1 MTSNPRITPPRPA
14 DTIGWVD
21 FLRVL
26 AVFLVVLAHCCDAF
40 TGSFDTDRTA
50 FLSGVTIGSL
60 TRPSDFIFVYMAYDL
75 FDIAGLAP
83 WARILCGAV
92 VASAASLV
100 LCLIF
105 DRWRPTRRLIA

>member
-26 AVFLVVLAHCCDAF
+26 AVFLVVLA
-40 TGSFDTDRTA
+40 
-50 FLSGVTIGSL
+50 
-60 TRPSDFIFVYMAYDL
+60 YDL

-83 WARILCGAV
+83 WARILCGSV

-105 DRWRPTRRLIA
+105 YRWRPTRRLIA